1 MLIENVVSSMIGFI
15 NSAVLSG
22 YSESAVA
29 ATGSAAT
36 VINML
41 ALLVTVLSNGV
52 SVLLSN
58 FIGANNEA
66 SARKTNHAG
75 IVLGAAL
82 GGAISLLMLAL
93 GAPIMG
99 WMNLEGEVLEQA
111 IVYFKIRA
119 AFFFVPVLSGVVL
132 AILRCYGYSKLTVLS
147 SFLTIGCNL
156 ILNVWVIQFPQ
167 YSPLTGVE
175 GIAVGS
181 VISQALGLLLGGLFL
196 MRERIGFQKSRS
208 LAEGM
213 DFVKRILRIGVPS
226 GISTGAYSLSQ
237 VITASFVALI
247 GMSAVSAKVYYGNIL
262 LYSYLFSVCFGSA
275 NSLLIGRLMGAREI
289 ERAKLLNRRLV
300 KITCSVNLIV
310 SLAILALRV
319 PLLSIFTKDTEI
331 IQLALWIFLIDL
343 VAEQARGVSQVYE
356 YALRGVG
363 DMKFMMVV
371 TTLSCWVCGVGIAY
385 LLSLPLELGLVGCW
399 IGMALDECVRAV
411 ASYLRWRKGTWCL
424 LNVSKES

>member
-36 VINML
+36 VISML
-41 ALLVTVLSNGV
+41 SLLVTVLSNGV

-58 FIGANNEA
+58 YIGANDEE
-66 SARKTNHAG
+66 SARKTNGTVIILSVAVG
-75 IVLGAAL
+75 GVL
-82 GGAISLLMLAL
+82 SLLTLAL
-93 GAPIMG
+93 GTPIME

-111 IVYFKIRA
+111 VVYFKIRA

-147 SFLTIGCNL
+147 SFLTIGSNL
-156 ILNVWVIQFPQ
+156 ILNVWVIRFPQ

-181 VISQALGLLLGGLFL
+181 VISQALGLMLGVLFL
-196 MRERIGFQKSRS
+196 ARKGIGFQKPSA

-226 GISTGAYSLSQ
+226 GVSTGAYSLSQ
-237 VITASFVALI
+237 VLTASFVALI

-275 NSLLIGRLMGAREI
+275 NSLLIGRLMGARKI
-289 ERAKLLNRRLV
+289 RRAKLLNRRLV
-300 KITCSVNLIV
+300 KITCSVNLLV
-310 SLAILALRV
+310 SLAILLLRA
-319 PLLSIFTKDTEI
+319 PLLSIFTKDAEI
-331 IQLALWIFLIDL
+331 LQLALPIFVIDL
-343 VAEQARGVSQVYE
+343 FAEQARGVSQVYE

-363 DMKFMMVV
+363 DMKFMMIV
-371 TTLSCWVCGVGIAY
+371 TTLSCWICGVGLAY
-385 LLSLPLELGLVGCW
+385 LLSIPLGLGLVGCW
-399 IGMALDECVRAV
+399 IGMALDECIRAV
-411 ASYLRWRKGTWCL
+411 ASYLRWRKGAWCRL
-424 LNVSKES
+424 DVSK